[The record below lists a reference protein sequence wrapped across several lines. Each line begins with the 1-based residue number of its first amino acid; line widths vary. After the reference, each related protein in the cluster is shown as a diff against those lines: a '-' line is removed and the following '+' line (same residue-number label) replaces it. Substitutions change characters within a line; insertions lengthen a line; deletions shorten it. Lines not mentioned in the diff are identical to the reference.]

1 MKMEVQVQQDKALG
15 INVALTAPQL
25 HTKTQAVHREVALE
39 MSNRCLYHPQDCL
52 ISVALKK

>member
-1 MKMEVQVQQDKALG
+1 MKMEVQVQQDKAQG

-39 MSNRCLYHPQDCL
+39 MSNRCL
-52 ISVALKK
+52 